1 MSEIKIDKLVRSKRR
16 TIAIIVTRDA
26 QLIVRA
32 PFGIKDKII
41 DDFVSRKSKWIIKKL
56 EDARRKCRN
65 IIPKRFANGEC
76 FLYLGK
82 SYPFKIVESN
92 RIGLNE
98 SLEFP
103 GKWLAHAGIYLK
115 EWYKSQLLKTIT
127 ERVCVYSEMTGLKH
141 RSVKITSAKK
151 RFGSCSPNGS
161 LNFSWRL
168 MMAPLNI
175 IDYVVVHELVHI
187 EVKNHSKKF
196 WNKVRIILPDYKQ
209 SEKWLKENSHL
220 LAFNKDTSTFNKSS

>member
-41 DDFVSRKSKWIIKKL
+41 DDFINRKSKWINKKL
-56 EDARRKCRN
+56 EKAKIKCLN
-65 IIPKRFANGEC
+65 FNPKQFVNGES

-92 RIGLNE
+92 RIVLTD

-103 GKWLAHAGIYLK
+103 GKFLTHAGIYLK
-115 EWYKSQLLKTIT
+115 EWYKLQLLKTIT
-127 ERVCVYSEMTGLKH
+127 ERVCMYSEMTGLIH
-141 RSVKITSAKK
+141 RSIKITSAKK

-187 EVKNHSKKF
+187 EERNHSKNF

-209 SEKWLKENSHL
+209 SEKWLKDNSQL
-220 LAFNKDTSTFNKSS
+220 LTIE

>member
-16 TIAIIVTRDA
+16 TIAIIVTQDA

-32 PFGIKDKII
+32 PLRIKDKII
-41 DDFVSRKSKWIIKKL
+41 DDFISSKSKWIIKKQ
-56 EDARRKCRN
+56 EEARLKCRN
-65 IIPKRFANGEC
+65 ILPRRFINGEH
-76 FLYLGK
+76 FLYMGK

-92 RIGLNE
+92 RITLID

-103 GKWLAHAGIYLK
+103 MKWLAHAGIYLR
-115 EWYKSQLLKTIT
+115 EWYKSHLLKTIS
-127 ERVCVYSEMTGLKH
+127 ERVGLYSEMTGLKY
-141 RSVKITSAKK
+141 RSIKITSAKK
-151 RFGSCSPNGS
+151 RFGSCSHNGS

-175 IDYVVVHELVHI
+175 IDYVVVHELVHL

-196 WNKVRIILPDYKQ
+196 WNKVRIILPDYKK
-209 SEKWLKENSHL
+209 SEKWLKDNSQL
-220 LAFNKDTSTFNKSS
+220 LVIE

>member
-41 DDFVSRKSKWIIKKL
+41 DDFINRKSKWINKKL
-56 EDARRKCRN
+56 EEARLKCRN
-65 IIPKRFANGEC
+65 VIPKRFVNEES

-92 RIGLNE
+92 RIVLTD

-103 GKWLAHAGIYLK
+103 GKWLTHAGIYLK
-115 EWYKSQLLKTIT
+115 EWYKIQLLKTIT
-127 ERVCVYSEMTGLKH
+127 ERVCMYSEITGLIH
-141 RSVKITSAKK
+141 RSIKITSAKK

-187 EVKNHSKKF
+187 EERNHSKNF

-209 SEKWLKENSHL
+209 SEKWLKDNSQL
-220 LAFNKDTSTFNKSS
+220 LVI

>member
-41 DDFVSRKSKWIIKKL
+41 DDFISRKSKWIIKKL

-82 SYPFKIVESN
+82 SYPLKIVESD

-127 ERVCVYSEMTGLKH
+127 GRVSMYSEMTGLKY
-141 RSVKITSAKK
+141 RSIKITSAKK
-151 RFGSCSPNGS
+151 RYGSCSHNGS

-175 IDYVVVHELVHI
+175 IDYVVVHELVHL
-187 EVKNHSKKF
+187 EERNHSKNF
-196 WNKVRIILPDYKQ
+196 WNKVKIILPDYKQ
-209 SEKWLKENSHL
+209 SEKWLKDNSHL
-220 LAFNKDTSTFNKSS
+220 LSLY